1 MAAAAEQRAAQ
12 RQNGVSGSSSTTTA
26 AAPNSDEM
34 EAAVYESALSH
45 LRKQLFLKT
54 CVVCLTEPREMVFI
68 HPNGIEHAG

>member
-1 MAAAAEQRAAQ
+1 MEVERAAAAERAAAEWE
-12 RQNGVSGSSSTTTA
+12 A
-26 AAPNSDEM
+26 AGPNCDEM